1 MKRQYITPSVFCV
14 KLDPKRTFLEGSLEQ
29 SEETI
34 TNETEGG
41 WAREYNSD
49 DDNNNNRGTIWDNA
63 W

>member
-14 KLDPKRTFLEGSLEQ
+14 KLDSKRAFMQNMSVNDDV
-29 SEETI
+29 
-34 TNETEGG
+34 TNDGG

-49 DDNNNNRGTIWDNA
+49 DSDNIDNNRGSIWDNA